1 MLAGPRS
8 ERRDGT
14 QVEADLSGLD
24 GHACLS
30 LTVPAPWPG
39 PDPHGR
45 PFSTACGLHTQPLCG
60 FQLPTR
66 VLGSYPPTP
75 MDGCWSHCRDLLWD
89 VPIEQSSQGRS
100 AVIPTHVAG
109 PVSFCLGAHT
119 PGRKLWAGQA
129 PRRKTSGCS
138 DVP

>member
-8 ERRDGT
+8 ERRDRT
-14 QVEADLSGLD
+14 RVEADLSGLD
-24 GHACLS
+24 GHVCLL
-30 LTVPAPWPG
+30 LTVGAPWPG

-45 PFSTACGLHTQPLCG
+45 PFSTAGGLHTQPFCG

-66 VLGSYPPTP
+66 VLGSYPPPPWMAAGLTVVTLCGMSP
-75 MDGCWSHCRDLLWD
+75 LSGALRGGRR
-89 VPIEQSSQGRS
+89 SSRPTWQGL
-100 AVIPTHVAG
+100 
-109 PVSFCLGAHT
+109 CLGAHT
-119 PGRKLWAGQA
+119 PGRKLWAGRA